1 MLRFCLKKQL
11 TYNNK
16 RPHLDIG
23 NFSPEEIL
31 QSKDQLNTKILE
43 EPFSKTNY
51 IFRPI

>member
-31 QSKDQLNTKILE
+31 QSK
-43 EPFSKTNY
+43 
-51 IFRPI
+51 RPIKYKIYGRTVFKNKLHF